1 MNIKRIKIDKK
12 LKKEIKQTA
21 KQARL
26 HFKEVRDPSLPK
38 EENKVKENEQIYEAL
53 DKKIDDNTM
62 GKVLEKMSVEDLTRV
77 MHKTILQ
84 QDSIQKTNVR
94 PEFAPVL
101 LHLQELHELNEET
114 RYNTG
119 EAIYNIDDLV
129 KQMKE
134 ELTKK
139 DVLER

>member
-1 MNIKRIKIDKK
+1 
-12 LKKEIKQTA
+12 
-21 KQARL
+21 
-26 HFKEVRDPSLPK
+26 
-38 EENKVKENEQIYEAL
+38 
-53 DKKIDDNTM
+53 
-62 GKVLEKMSVEDLTRV
+62 MSVEDLTRV